1 MGRWQINSKC
11 RYVKK
16 LGGEIMK
23 KLREEILEAQE
34 KLNDAK
40 EQYIKSQTKQNY
52 DWWKY
57 CEQYYKGLKRAFD
70 LVEGGE

>member
-1 MGRWQINSKC
+1 
-11 RYVKK
+11 
-16 LGGEIMK
+16 MK
-23 KLREEILEAQE
+23 KLREEILKAQE

-70 LVEGGE
+70 LVEGGEE